1 MYKKGVELTWHEPGG
16 EVCNTVDLQL
26 SYSNVDNVFGC
37 RVLLCNICV
46 YSDDVLYS
54 PVSEERR
61 EVGEKVKE
69 IANS

>member
-1 MYKKGVELTWHEPGG
+1 MYKKGVELIWHEPGG

-26 SYSNVDNVFGC
+26 SYSNVDNVFVC

-54 PVSEERR
+54 KISEERR